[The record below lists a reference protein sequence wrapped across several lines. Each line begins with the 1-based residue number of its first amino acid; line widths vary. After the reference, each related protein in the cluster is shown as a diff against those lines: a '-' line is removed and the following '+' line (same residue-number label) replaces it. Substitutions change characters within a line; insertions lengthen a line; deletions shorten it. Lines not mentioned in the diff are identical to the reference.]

1 LIILHAYDLSGQLSF
16 LSNGC
21 QATYLQQEAV
31 MGLADLAYP
40 TLVYGH
46 LMLFVLWLGADVGV
60 FLLGQHFRKREVY
73 SLDQRIALLKL
84 LVIVDL
90 TPRAA
95 WALMVPM
102 SLTLSYAGGWWDLPV
117 AIVGVAWIIAAFWLW
132 LVFDAHAHDMTPRA
146 ARNRKWEGWLRY
158 FLAAG
163 YLVLGLESLLTGHP
177 IAIGWLAWKAFL
189 FGLIFVAAIM
199 IDVSFKPV
207 GGLLGKLLAQGS
219 SDETE
224 LPLLRTMNRTR
235 IWVWCVYGLLIATS
249 WLGVVKPA

>member
-1 LIILHAYDLSGQLSF
+1 MPACDLSGQLSF
-16 LSNGC
+16 YQTAVKRHICNRS
-21 QATYLQQEAV
+21 AV

-40 TLVYGH
+40 TLVYAH
-46 LMLFVLWLGADVGV
+46 LLLFVLWLGADVGV
-60 FLLGQHFRKREVY
+60 FLLGQHFRKRDVY

-95 WALMVPM
+95 WALMVPL
-102 SLTLSYAGGWWDLPV
+102 SLTVSYAGGWWDLPV
-117 AIVGVAWIIAAFWLW
+117 TIVALGWIIAAFWLW
-132 LVFDAHAHDMTPRA
+132 LVFDAHTHDMTPRA

-158 FLAAG
+158 FLAAS
-163 YLVLGLESLLTGHP
+163 YLLLGLESLLTGHP
-177 IAIGWLAWKAFL
+177 IAVGWLAWKVLL

-207 GGLLGKLLAQGS
+207 GPLLGKLLAQGS

-235 IWVWCVYGLLIATS
+235 LWVWCVYGLLIATS
-249 WLGVVKPA
+249 WLGVVKPG

>member
-1 LIILHAYDLSGQLSF
+1 
-16 LSNGC
+16 
-21 QATYLQQEAV
+21 
-31 MGLADLAYP
+31 
-40 TLVYGH
+40 
-46 LMLFVLWLGADVGV
+46 MLF
-60 FLLGQHFRKREVY
+60 R
-73 SLDQRIALLKL
+73 SKL
-84 LVIVDL
+84 
-90 TPRAA
+90 
-95 WALMVPM
+95 
-102 SLTLSYAGGWWDLPV
+102 
-117 AIVGVAWIIAAFWLW
+117 
-132 LVFDAHAHDMTPRA
+132 
-146 ARNRKWEGWLRY
+146 EGWLRY

-177 IAIGWLAWKAFL
+177 IAVGWLAWKALL

-219 SDETE
+219 NDETE